1 MDIARQASL
10 DGSTSPARDLT
21 AEGGRAN
28 AAPAA
33 ARKDRQA
40 ERQANQRQAN
50 QRQAN
55 QRQAN
60 QRQERTFSPLTGR
73 ILAVN
78 LIAPLLLLA
87 GLLYLDQYEGAL
99 ITNELDGLR
108 VQADLVAAAIG
119 EGAVTAEMET
129 FENLRLPVTSH
140 RLQPEASRAMIRR
153 LAELGGVRAR
163 LFDPNGLL
171 VADSRRLMGPGGM
184 VQVADLPPPEPV
196 SFVGTLRNAY
206 DWVKRALSLGR
217 SLPRYVERVEQT
229 ASDYDEVVEAI
240 EVAVPATAVR
250 QVDRD
255 RKLLSAAVPV
265 QYYKQVVGAVM
276 VSRSD
281 ADLEQSLFEVRLAIL
296 KLFLGTLFVTVLV
309 SFYLAGTIA
318 RPIRRLAAAAE
329 QVRSGQNRRQVIPDL
344 SRRQDEIGELSVS
357 LRAMTE
363 ALRQRMDATER
374 FAADV
379 AHEIKNPLTS
389 LRSAVETIVR
399 LDDPD
404 KQRRLLAIVKD
415 DVSRLDRLISDISD
429 ASRLD
434 AELSRA
440 ESGEV
445 TVRPMLETLA
455 DVYALAGQDRAVTFD
470 LNVPEDGPEGDT
482 LVIRG
487 LEDRLVQVIRNLI
500 GNALSFSPE
509 GGVIT
514 LRGRREGGEVVIEVE
529 DQGPGIPA
537 GKERD
542 VFNRFYTERPLGEK
556 FGTHS
561 GLGLSISQQIVEAH
575 RGTIT
580 AGNVRDAD
588 GTVRGALFTVRLP
601 AAVRRRTKKG

>member
-1 MDIARQASL
+1 MDIARQAPL
-10 DGSTSPARDLT
+10 DGGTSPARRPQPAAGDPT
-21 AEGGRAN
+21 VDGGRVDTAQ
-28 AAPAA
+28 
-33 ARKDRQA
+33 KDRQA
-40 ERQANQRQAN
+40 ERQDTRQAT
-50 QRQAN
+50 
-55 QRQAN
+55 
-60 QRQERTFSPLTGR
+60 RQERTFSPLTGR

-196 SFVGTLRNAY
+196 SLVGTLRNAY

-281 ADLEQSLFEVRLAIL
+281 ADIEQSLFEVRLAIL

-440 ESGEV
+440 ETGEV

-470 LNVPEDGPEGDT
+470 LDVPEDGGGPEGDT

-580 AGNVRDAD
+580 AGNVRAAD

-601 AAVRRRTKKG
+601 AAVRRKAKKS

>member
-1 MDIARQASL
+1 MDIARQAPL
-10 DGSTSPARDLT
+10 DGGTPPARRPPPVVGDPA
-21 AEGGRAN
+21 AEGGR
-28 AAPAA
+28 PDA
-33 ARKDRQA
+33 ARKTRQA
-40 ERQANQRQAN
+40 SQSQAT
-50 QRQAN
+50 
-55 QRQAN
+55 
-60 QRQERTFSPLTGR
+60 RQERTFSPLTGR

-281 ADLEQSLFEVRLAIL
+281 ADIEQSLFEVRLAIL

-470 LNVPEDGPEGDT
+470 LDVPEDGGGPDGDT

>member
-1 MDIARQASL
+1 MPPLVGEDGPADGRPADGASHRSQPL
-10 DGSTSPARDLT
+10 AG
-21 AEGGRAN
+21 
-28 AAPAA
+28 
-33 ARKDRQA
+33 
-40 ERQANQRQAN
+40 
-50 QRQAN
+50 
-55 QRQAN
+55 
-60 QRQERTFSPLTGR
+60 RQERTFSPLTGR

-87 GLLYLDQYEGAL
+87 GLLYLDQYERAL

-108 VQADLVAAAIG
+108 VQADLIAAAIG

-140 RLQPEASRAMIRR
+140 RLQPDASRAMVRR

-206 DWVKRALSLGR
+206 DWGRRALSLGR
-217 SLPRYVERVEQT
+217 SLPRYLERVEQT

-281 ADLEQSLFEVRLAIL
+281 SDIEQSLFEVRLAIL

-329 QVRSGQNRRQVIPDL
+329 QVRSGQNRTQVIPDL

-399 LDDPD
+399 LDDPE

-440 ESGEV
+440 ETAEV

-455 DVYALAGQDRAVTFD
+455 DVYALAGQDRSVTFRLD
-470 LNVPEDGPEGDT
+470 VAESDGADGDT
-482 LVIRG
+482 LAVRG

-514 LRGRREGGEVVIEVE
+514 LRGYRDDSDVVIEVE
-529 DQGPGIPA
+529 DQGPGIPS

-542 VFNRFYTERPLGEK
+542 IFNRFYTERPQGEK

-575 RGTIT
+575 RGAIT
-580 AGNVRDAD
+580 ADTLRRPD
-588 GTVRGALFTVRLP
+588 GSVLGAVFTVRLP
-601 AAVRRRTKKG
+601 AAKRGKGKKG

>member
-1 MDIARQASL
+1 MDDDHGQQAPPL
-10 DGSTSPARDLT
+10 RPVADTAPARAVPSANGD
-21 AEGGRAN
+21 AEAAAPRAN
-28 AAPAA
+28 GS
-33 ARKDRQA
+33 
-40 ERQANQRQAN
+40 
-50 QRQAN
+50 
-55 QRQAN
+55 
-60 QRQERTFSPLTGR
+60 RQERAFSPLTGR

-87 GLLYLDQYEGAL
+87 GLLYLDQYERAL
-99 ITNELDGLR
+99 IANELDGLR
-108 VQADLVAAAIG
+108 VQADLIAAAIG

-140 RLQPEASRAMIRR
+140 RLQPDSSRAMVRR

-250 QVDRD
+250 QIDRD

-281 ADLEQSLFEVRLAIL
+281 AEIEQSLFEVRLAIL

-318 RPIRRLAAAAE
+318 RPVRRLAAAAE
-329 QVRSGQNRRQVIPDL
+329 LVRSGQNRRQVIPDL

-399 LDDPD
+399 LDDPE

-415 DVSRLDRLISDISD
+415 DVTRLDRLISDISD

-440 ESGEV
+440 ESAEV
-445 TVRPMLETLA
+445 PVRPMLETLA
-455 DVYALAGQDRAVTFD
+455 DVYALAGQDRAVSFRLD
-470 LNVPEDGPEGDT
+470 LPDDTQPGGDT
-482 LVIRG
+482 LMVRG
-487 LEDRLVQVIRNLI
+487 LEDRLVQVLRNLI

-514 LRGRREGGEVVIEVE
+514 LRGRRDEAEVVIEVE
-529 DQGPGIPA
+529 DQGPGIPP

-542 VFNRFYTERPLGEK
+542 IFNRFYTERPQGEK

-575 RGTIT
+575 RGAIS
-580 AGNVRDAD
+580 AGNVVGAD
-588 GTVRGALFTVRLP
+588 GAIHGARFTVRLP
-601 AAVRRRTKKG
+601 AALKPKGKKG

>member
-1 MDIARQASL
+1 MDMARQARL
-10 DGSTSPARDLT
+10 EEVPRDRGQDTRQDG
-21 AEGGRAN
+21 
-28 AAPAA
+28 AAPAGLPGDTRRA
-33 ARKDRQA
+33 PSPPPEPGRR
-40 ERQANQRQAN
+40 RT
-50 QRQAN
+50 
-55 QRQAN
+55 
-60 QRQERTFSPLTGR
+60 RQERTFSPLTGR

-87 GLLYLDQYEGAL
+87 GLLYLDQYERAL
-99 ITNELDGLR
+99 IATELDGLR
-108 VQADLVAAAIG
+108 VQADLIAAAIG

-140 RLQPEASRAMIRR
+140 RLQPEASRAMVRR
-153 LAELGGVRAR
+153 LAELGAVRAR

-196 SFVGTLRNAY
+196 SLVGTLRNAY

-281 ADLEQSLFEVRLAIL
+281 ADIEQNLFEVRLAIL

-329 QVRSGQNRRQVIPDL
+329 LVRSGQNRRQVIPDL

-399 LDDPD
+399 LDDPE

-440 ESGEV
+440 ETAEV
-445 TVRPMLETLA
+445 PARPMLETLV
-455 DVYALAGQDRAVTFD
+455 DVYALAGQERTVSFRLD
-470 LNVPEDGPEGDT
+470 VPEDDDL
-482 LVIRG
+482 LVGG

-514 LRGRREGGEVVIEVE
+514 LRGRREDSDVIIEVE
-529 DQGPGIPA
+529 DQGPGIPP

-542 VFNRFYTERPLGEK
+542 IFNRFYTERPQGEK

-575 RGTIT
+575 RGTIS
-580 AGNVRDAD
+580 ADNVRDAD

-601 AAVRRRTKKG
+601 AAPHSRGRKG

>member
-1 MDIARQASL
+1 MARQARL
-10 DGSTSPARDLT
+10 DDPGREARRSHPQE
-21 AEGGRAN
+21 A
-28 AAPAA
+28 AAPPSSAA
-33 ARKDRQA
+33 PSGDTPAPAPVPRPA
-40 ERQANQRQAN
+40 AS
-50 QRQAN
+50 
-55 QRQAN
+55 
-60 QRQERTFSPLTGR
+60 RQERTFSPLTGR

-87 GLLYLDQYEGAL
+87 GLLYLDQYERAL
-99 ITNELDGLR
+99 IANELDGLR

-140 RLQPEASRAMIRR
+140 RLQPEISRAMVRR

-184 VQVADLPPPEPV
+184 VQVADLPPPDPV

-217 SLPRYVERVEQT
+217 SLPRYVERVDQT

-250 QVDRD
+250 QFDRD

-281 ADLEQSLFEVRLAIL
+281 GEIEQSLFEVRLAII

-329 QVRSGQNRRQVIPDL
+329 LVRSGQNRRQVIPDL

-399 LDDPD
+399 LDDPE
-404 KQRRLLAIVKD
+404 KQRRLLGIVKD
-415 DVSRLDRLISDISD
+415 DVARLDRLISDISD

-440 ESGEV
+440 ESAEV
-445 TVRPMLETLA
+445 PVRPMLETLA
-455 DVYALAGQDRAVTFD
+455 DVYALAGQDRAVSFRLD
-470 LNVPEDGPEGDT
+470 LPDDTQPGGDT
-482 LVIRG
+482 LMVRG
-487 LEDRLVQVIRNLI
+487 LEDRLVQVLRNLI

-514 LRGRREGGEVVIEVE
+514 LRGRREDAEVVIEVE
-529 DQGPGIPA
+529 DQGPGIPP

-542 VFNRFYTERPLGEK
+542 IFNRFYTERPQGEK

-575 RGTIT
+575 RGTIA
-580 AGNVRDAD
+580 AGNIGDAD
-588 GTVRGALFTVRLP
+588 GAVRGARFTVRLP
-601 AAVRRRTKKG
+601 AAVKPKGKKG